1 MPVSRKI
8 SMLSLGAAVALALSV
23 PAPVEAGEGFT
34 LKGKK
39 VTFIVP
45 FKEGGGTDTLARL
58 MQPFLTKYLPG
69 NPTVVVLNQPGGA
82 SVKAANKF
90 QRQVK
95 PDGRTIMGVSS
106 STLTP
111 FALKS
116 KKVKY
121 DVLSWR
127 PIMLIPRGTVIY
139 ANPKT
144 TGVKGFGKDVI
155 ADIKALRKA
164 KLKYGAKNPTSS
176 ELRGFL
182 AFELLGIKTDY
193 IFGLSTSKQR
203 RAFFRGELNINYD
216 ATGPYARKVKKYV
229 KKGIVAPI
237 MTFGYW
243 APDGTIKRD
252 PHLPDLPTIVET
264 YELLNGKKP
273 SGPVYDA
280 LINFLHIGITASK
293 SIVLPKGTP
302 DNIRNAWIKAAKK
315 MNADPDFLKKA
326 AKRLGNYP
334 RSFGDDATT
343 VLRMAT
349 DIKPKTREWL
359 KAWIKSMFDATI

>member
-1 MPVSRKI
+1 MSVSRKI
-8 SMLSLGAAVALALSV
+8 SILSLGAAVALSLSV
-23 PAPVEAGEGFT
+23 PPPVEAGEAFT
-34 LKGKK
+34 LKGQK

-69 NPTVVVLNQPGGA
+69 NPTVVVLNQPGGG

-90 QRQVK
+90 QNQIK

-127 PIMLIPRGTVIY
+127 PIMLIPRGSVIY

-144 TGVKGFGKDVI
+144 TGVKGFGKDVV

-164 KLKYGAKNPTSS
+164 KLKFGAKNPISS
-176 ELRGFL
+176 ELRAFL
-182 AFELLGIKTDY
+182 AFELLGIKTDH

-229 KKGIVAPI
+229 KEGIVAPI

-243 APDGTIKRD
+243 ADGRIKRD
-252 PHLPDLPTIVET
+252 PHMPDLPTIVET
-264 YELLNGKKP
+264 YELINGKKP
-273 SGPVYDA
+273 SGPVYEA
-280 LINFLHIGITASK
+280 FINFLHIGITASK

-302 DNIRNAWIKAAKK
+302 DNIRDVWVEAAKK
-315 MNADPDFLKKA
+315 MNADPAFLEKA

-334 RSFGDDATT
+334 RSFGDDATD
-343 VLRMAT
+343 VLRRAT
-349 DIKPKTREWL
+349 DIKPKTREWM
-359 KAWIKSMFDATI
+359 KAWVKSMFDSTI